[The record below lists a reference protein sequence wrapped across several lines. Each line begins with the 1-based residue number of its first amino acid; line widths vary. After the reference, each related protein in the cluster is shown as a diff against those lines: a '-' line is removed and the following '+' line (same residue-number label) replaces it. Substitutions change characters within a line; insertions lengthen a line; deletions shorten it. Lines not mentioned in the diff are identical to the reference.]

1 MAAAQTYEPL
11 ATTTISGSSTTSY
24 TFSSISGAYTD
35 LILVATGSN
44 SAGNRGLNMTFNGDT
59 GSNYSAT
66 NLAGD
71 GSSAVS
77 NRSTSASNISIGNS
91 ATTIAT
97 ITAHIMNY
105 SNTTTNKTVI
115 MRNSASSVQ
124 AAALSGLWRSTA
136 AITSIGL
143 TLNSGDPFNAG
154 STFTL
159 YGIKAA

>member
-1 MAAAQTYEPL
+1 MAVSNTYQAI
-11 ATTTISGSSTTSY
+11 ATTTVSGSSTTSY
-24 TFSSISGAYTD
+24 TFSSIPGTYTD
-35 LILVATGSN
+35 IILVATGSN
-44 SAGNRGLNMTFNGDT
+44 SVGNRALNMTFNGDSGT
-59 GSNYSAT
+59 NYSAT

-71 GSSAVS
+71 GTSAVS

-105 SNTTTNKTVI
+105 SNATTYKSVI

-124 AAALSGLWRSTA
+124 VAALAGLWRSTA

-143 TLNSGDPFNAG
+143 TLNSGDSFNAG
-154 STFTL
+154 TTFTI
-159 YGIKAA
+159 YGIASA